1 MHKGSDILSSRNQ
14 FFLSFFFPAIFY
26 WVERIK
32 NVSLE
37 SIDQLGAAP
46 YFLYQPSKTR
56 EGISRSFPS
65 LCLSIQL
72 RIHRI
77 IFFLLFNGR
86 RCSADD
92 DYIGTREKKRSN
104 AVKEEEEEKFL
115 IKNPSILM
123 WVWVGAIYLSL
134 CWERL
139 YTSNR
144 S

>member
-1 MHKGSDILSSRNQ
+1 MGYTQPGGMHKGSDILSSRNQ
-14 FFLSFFFPAIFY
+14 FSYLFSCDILLGGA
-26 WVERIK
+26 
-32 NVSLE
+32 
-37 SIDQLGAAP
+37 DQKRRAWNQSTNLVLLLISYTNRQRLA
-46 YFLYQPSKTR
+46 

-65 LCLSIQL
+65 LCLSIQ

-92 DYIGTREKKRSN
+92 YIGAREKKRSN

-123 WVWVGAIYLSL
+123 
-134 CWERL
+134 
-139 YTSNR
+139 
-144 S
+144 